1 MLIVSNAESYYGF
14 IKCFHMVS
22 FKKFYSE
29 EDQKLWS
36 KTFNKMLSI
45 ISLLAVAA
53 IWFSKTTSLP
63 KIYYRIT
70 ILLKI
75 SILP

>member
-14 IKCFHMVS
+14 IKYFHMVS
-22 FKKFYSE
+22 LFLKCSKKFYSE

-63 KIYYRIT
+63 KN
-70 ILLKI
+70 
-75 SILP
+75 